1 MSGSHLIFLDATTLE
16 LLSESVF
23 TLEALEETT
32 EIWTKPLPKNV
43 TENPF
48 RVAAVAS
55 VAQIAF
61 AYATLFNEI
70 LRCLLFSVAWV

>member
-1 MSGSHLIFLDATTLE
+1 MSGSHLIYLDATTFE

-23 TLEALEETT
+23 TLEETT
-32 EIWTKPLPKNV
+32 EIWTKPVPKNV

-48 RVAAVAS
+48 RVATAAS